1 MSLARFLSGS
11 LAVSIVIA
19 AAEFGGTAHAQAP
32 VAGVAYQV
40 PSAYASVPP
49 GTLIPYA
56 GYSYV
61 AQGNGTML
69 LAASQAPAPPPVASY
84 APGVTYANRGYV
96 PYSNYYAPVRPGWR
110 PYPYRP
116 FGGFGPAP
124 LSPWDGWAPWPRG
137 RRGGVFVGP

>member
-1 MSLARFLSGS
+1 MSLARFLRGC
-11 LAVSIVIA
+11 LAASIVIA
-19 AAEFGGTAHAQAP
+19 ATEFAGGAHAQAP

-40 PSAYASVPP
+40 PSAYAGVPP
-49 GTLIPYA
+49 GTLIPYG

-61 AQGNGTML
+61 SQGNGTML
-69 LAASQAPAPPPVASY
+69 LAASQAPATPPVASY

-96 PYSNYYAPVRPGWR
+96 PYVNRYANVQPGWR

-124 LSPWDGWAPWPRG
+124 LSPWDGWGTWPRG
-137 RRGGVFVGP
+137 RRGGVFVGR